1 MVTENRSLIARDARQ
16 DGGGVGKEE
25 REAVITKGPKDTYGR
40 NGYVRNLYFGEGF
53 TRVIC
58 IS

>member
-1 MVTENRSLIARDARQ
+1 M
-16 DGGGVGKEE
+16 GKEE
-25 REAVITKGPKDTYGR
+25 REAVITKGPKDTYGS
-40 NGYVRNLYFGEGF
+40 NGYVHNLYFGEGF